1 MGMGAEKSMADVE
14 NSTLTGSLVLQLRRE
29 EGKEGKERK
38 GERRRFLVT
47 FQLKSP

>member
-29 EGKEGKERK
+29 EGKEGK
-38 GERRRFLVT
+38 GGRRRFLVT